1 MTIRYPR
8 PLRPG
13 DTVGVTAPSAGV
25 PARLGGRLDFAV
37 ERLRAAGYTVRLGDA
52 LRSEGIVSA
61 PATVRAAELT
71 AILTDPA
78 VRAVVPPWGGE
89 LAIDLLGRLDWDALA
104 ADPTWLVG
112 FSDLSTLL
120 LPLTLRTGVATL
132 HGHNLMDS
140 PYATPAGLLGWL
152 DVATAAPGATL
163 EQASPRVHRSRGWD
177 DWEADPTP
185 TAWTL
190 DTPGSWVR
198 LAAGAAPD
206 EPVDVTGRLI
216 GGCVET
222 VAFLAGTAYG
232 DVPGFAAVHAP
243 EGLVVYLD
251 VYGWNASD
259 VGRAMWGMRHA
270 GWFDAANAVLVSRT
284 RGPAFEG
291 FTQHDA
297 ARDALG
303 DLGVPVLADVE
314 CGHVPPYLA
323 LVNGA
328 AARVRHDAAASSVTQ
343 TLA

>member
-13 DTVGVTAPSAGV
+13 DTVGVTAPSSGV
-25 PARLGGRLDFAV
+25 PARLEGRLDFAV
-37 ERLRAAGYTVRLGDA
+37 ERLRAAGYPVRLGEA

-61 PATVRAAELT
+61 PAPVRAAELT
-71 AILTDPA
+71 AMLTDPA

-89 LAIDLLGRLDWDALA
+89 LAIDLLGRLDWEALG

-140 PYATPAGLLGWL
+140 PYAPPTGLLGWL
-152 DVATAAPGATL
+152 DVATAARGATL
-163 EQASPRVHRSRGWD
+163 EQASPRVHRGSGWD
-177 DWEADPTP
+177 DWESDPTP
-185 TAWTL
+185 TEWTL
-190 DTPGSWVR
+190 DSRGSWVR
-198 LAAGAAPD
+198 LDAGAAPD
-206 EPVDVTGRLI
+206 EPVDVTGRLV

-222 VAFLAGTAYG
+222 VSFLAGTAFG
-232 DVPGFAAVHAP
+232 DVPGFAAAHAP

-251 VYGWNASD
+251 VFGWSAND

-270 GWFDAANAVLVSRT
+270 GWFDAANAVLVSRS
-284 RGPAFEG
+284 RAPEYEG
-291 FTQHDA
+291 FTLHDA
-297 ARDALG
+297 VRDALG

-328 AARVRHDAAASSVTQ
+328 VARVRHDATASTVTQ